1 MGFTAHLFLGAPAKN
16 PQRATQGQ
24 DNSHVEFTVDT
35 FKLRVQ
41 KANVKIAS
49 SA

>member
-35 FKLRVQ
+35 FKVQ

-49 SA
+49 AA